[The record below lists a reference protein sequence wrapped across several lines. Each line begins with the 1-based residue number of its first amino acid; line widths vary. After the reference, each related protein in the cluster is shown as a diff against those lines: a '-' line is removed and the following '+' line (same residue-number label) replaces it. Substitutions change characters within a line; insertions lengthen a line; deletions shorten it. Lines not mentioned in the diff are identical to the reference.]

1 MSKRIGMI
9 TLGHNVPSTRFRFLP
24 YVPLLQARGHACR
37 TWTSYPSVY
46 DSIPQLGW
54 RISTSV
60 KRMTRWCQ
68 WIDAKWFR
76 PDVIY
81 LERGCYHDPTLTMDR
96 RFRRAT
102 PRLVLDVDD
111 AIFLQFPDKVR
122 QLIEMS
128 DHIIVSN
135 RSLRD
140 YAAQF
145 HDCITE
151 VPTCVPL
158 SKFTLRSYQG
168 DPPARPVVGWIGTS
182 SNLGFLSTC
191 ASALR
196 RVAAEIPFT
205 LLVVSNDDS
214 PLHAM
219 DLHGV
224 DVRFEPW
231 SADTEVGFLH
241 QMDVGL
247 MPLPNDQEWM
257 KYKAATKLVQYMS
270 VGIPAIASPVGV
282 NRDILESQQVGFSAT
297 KEEEWVAALRELLL
311 HPPVR
316 LRMGAE
322 GRKRVE
328 SRYCIEANLER
339 LETALFGPPP
349 NALDRS

>member
-1 MSKRIGMI
+1 MSKRIGMV
-9 TLGHNVPSTRFRFLP
+9 TLGNNVPSTRFRFLP
-24 YVPLLQARGHACR
+24 YLPLLRARGHACR
-37 TWTSYPSVY
+37 MWTSYPSVY

-68 WIDAKWFR
+68 WTDARWFR

-81 LERGCYHDPTLTMDR
+81 LERGCYHDTSLTMDR

-128 DHIIVSN
+128 DHIVVSN
-135 RSLRD
+135 RPLRD

-158 SKFTLRSYQG
+158 SKFTLRNYESVPTG
-168 DPPARPVVGWIGTS
+168 KPVVGWIGTS

-191 ASALR
+191 AGALR
-196 RVAAEIPFT
+196 RVAAEVPFT
-205 LLVVSNDDS
+205 LLVVSNDAT
-214 PLHAM
+214 PLRSI

-231 SADTEVGFLH
+231 SAETEVGFLH
-241 QMDVGL
+241 QMDIGL

-282 NRDILESQQVGFSAT
+282 NRDILEAEQVGFSAT
-297 KEEEWVAALRELLL
+297 TEQEWIDALRELLRNE
-311 HPPVR
+311 P
-316 LRMGAE
+316 LRRSMGSE

-328 SRYCIEANLER
+328 SKYCIESNVER
-339 LETALFGPPP
+339 LE
-349 NALDRS
+349 NALIGIR

>member
-1 MSKRIGMI
+1 MSKRIGMV
-9 TLGHNVPSTRFRFLP
+9 TLGSNVPSTRFRFLP
-24 YVPLLQARGHACR
+24 YLPHLQARGHACR
-37 TWTSYPSVY
+37 MWTCYPSVY
-46 DSIPQLGW
+46 DSIPHLGW

-60 KRMTRWCQ
+60 KRLTRWRQ
-68 WIDAKWFR
+68 WADARWFR

-81 LERGCYHDPTLTMDR
+81 LERGCYHDASLAMDR

-128 DHIIVSN
+128 DQVIVSN
-135 RSLRD
+135 RPLYD

-158 SKFTLRSYQG
+158 SKFTLRSYAS
-168 DPPARPVVGWIGTS
+168 DPTSKPVVGWIGTS

-191 ASALR
+191 AAALR
-196 RVAAEIPFT
+196 RVASEIPYT
-205 LLVVSNDDS
+205 LLVVSNDAS
-214 PLHAM
+214 PLHTI
-219 DLHGV
+219 DLRGV

-231 SADTEVGFLH
+231 SAETEVGFLH
-241 QMDVGL
+241 QMDIGL
-247 MPLPNDQEWM
+247 MPLPSDQEWM

-282 NRDILESQQVGFSAT
+282 NRDILEAQQVGFPAT
-297 KEEEWVAALRELLL
+297 TEEEWVAALRELLL
-311 HPPVR
+311 NPPVR
-316 LRMGAE
+316 QRMGVE

-328 SRYCIEANLER
+328 SKYCIEANLDKLER
-339 LETALFGPPP
+339 ALVG
-349 NALDRS
+349 S

>member
-1 MSKRIGMI
+1 
-9 TLGHNVPSTRFRFLP
+9 
-24 YVPLLQARGHACR
+24 
-37 TWTSYPSVY
+37 
-46 DSIPQLGW
+46 
-54 RISTSV
+54 
-60 KRMTRWCQ
+60 
-68 WIDAKWFR
+68 
-76 PDVIY
+76 
-81 LERGCYHDPTLTMDR
+81 MDR

-128 DHIIVSN
+128 DHVIVSN
-135 RSLRD
+135 RPLRE

-145 HDCITE
+145 HHSITE

-158 SKFTLRSYQG
+158 SKFTLRSFG
-168 DPPARPVVGWIGTS
+168 STPVGKPVVGWIGTS

-191 ASALR
+191 AGALR
-196 RVAAEIPFT
+196 RVASEIPFT
-205 LLVVSNDDS
+205 MLVVSNDAS
-214 PLHAM
+214 PLHTI

-231 SADTEVGFLH
+231 SAETEVGFLH
-241 QMDVGL
+241 QMDIGL

-282 NRDILESQQVGFSAT
+282 NRDILEAQQVGFSAT
-297 KEEEWVAALRELLL
+297 TDEEWIEALRELLRNE
-311 HPPVR
+311 P
-316 LRMGAE
+316 LRRSMGRE

-328 SRYCIEANLER
+328 SKYCIEANLTR
-339 LETALFGPPP
+339 LERALEGPLPGSP
-349 NALDRS
+349 QNP